1 MIELRKK
8 EKERKQ
14 QQQQLQKL
22 KIMIPQP
29 ESSQQEYYHFLHHN
43 GASMVIIT
51 ISGIILDANSL
62 FCQSV
67 NHDYSQVIGSSFFSF
82 AHSSTLPFLY
92 SYYSYIHRSSFS
104 AFLSGSKTSC
114 RFIQHFSYHNQLIP
128 HCFTVFHK
136 DGSFIVFLVPLMH
149 GDSVCNVDNSM
160 CL

>member
-14 QQQQLQKL
+14 HQQQLQKL
-22 KIMIPQP
+22 KILIPQP
-29 ESSQQEYYHFLHHN
+29 ELSQQEYYHFLHHN

-51 ISGIILDANSL
+51 ISSIILDANSL

-92 SYYSYIHRSSFS
+92 SYYSYIH
-104 AFLSGSKTSC
+104 
-114 RFIQHFSYHNQLIP
+114 I
-128 HCFTVFHK
+128 
-136 DGSFIVFLVPLMH
+136 FIVVHLALFYQDQKQVVNLYSISPIIINLSLIVLQYFIRT
-149 GDSVCNVDNSM
+149 GVSSYF
-160 CL
+160 

>member
-1 MIELRKK
+1 MKSINAIIIYSNGVRVSRNKICVLIEAVRLIEKLQSEVIELRKK

-67 NHDYSQVIGSSFFSF
+67 NRDYSHVIGSSFFSF

-92 SYYSYIHRSSFS
+92 SYDYFIYI
-104 AFLSGSKTSC
+104 
-114 RFIQHFSYHNQLIP
+114 FII
-128 HCFTVFHK
+128 
-136 DGSFIVFLVPLMH
+136 
-149 GDSVCNVDNSM
+149 
-160 CL
+160 